1 MARTR
6 SVKFTPEEW
15 EAWIDQYHASGIS
28 QHAFCKR
35 EGISRFAFAR
45 VYQQSP
51 KFRGRRRKLRTSRK
65 EVVPESAFRTVQTGK
80 SVPVSAARDAEV
92 TIQVGRE
99 LQMRCAASVGIEA
112 LIRLAR
118 ELRA

>member
-1 MARTR
+1 MARNR
-6 SVKFTPEEW
+6 SVKFTPEES
-15 EAWIDQYHASGIS
+15 EAWIDQYHSSGIS

-35 EGISRFAFAR
+35 EGISRFSFAR
-45 VYQQSP
+45 MYQQSP
-51 KFRGRRRKLRTSRK
+51 KVRGRRRKSRTSRK
-65 EVVPESAFRTVQTGK
+65 EVVPELAFRTVQTGK

-99 LQMRCAASVGIEA
+99 LQMHCAASVGIEA

>member
-1 MARTR
+1 MARNR

-15 EAWIDQYHASGIS
+15 EAWIDQFHASGIS
-28 QHAFCKR
+28 QYAFCKR

-51 KFRGRRRKLRTSRK
+51 KFRGQRRKPRKSRK
-65 EVVPESAFRTVQTGK
+65 EGAPESAFRTVHTGM

-92 TIQVGRE
+92 TIQVGSD
-99 LQMRCAASVGIEA
+99 LQMRCAASVGIDA